1 MRANNYNLGGEQS
14 GHVVL
19 SEHATTGDGVLTA
32 LQLAAIVK
40 SSGKTLAELAG
51 QIQRMPQVLIN
62 VKNVDKA
69 GVNHEAVRDA
79 VMTLE
84 LALGGQGRILL
95 RPSGTEPVIRV
106 MVEAQTHESAQ
117 DVAERLASIVAQ
129 YCGL

>member
-1 MRANNYNLGGEQS
+1 
-14 GHVVL
+14 
-19 SEHATTGDGVLTA
+19 
-32 LQLAAIVK
+32 
-40 SSGKTLAELAG
+40 
-51 QIQRMPQVLIN
+51 MPQVLIN